1 MQSGWLKENIGPILA
16 LMTVI
21 GTFSL
26 FGLAF
31 FLKLDGANE
40 KVLFMV
46 IEALSSIATTVVG
59 YYFGSSE
66 GSARKNEIFQGMKEK
81 I

>member
-1 MQSGWLKENIGPILA
+1 MPAALPTQRPILA
-16 LMTVI
+16 LVTMI

-31 FLKLDGANE
+31 FLKVDGANE

-46 IEALSSIATTVVG
+46 NGALSSIAKSVEG
-59 YYFGSSE
+59 YHFGSSE
-66 GSARKNEIFQGMKEK
+66 GNARKNEIFQGMKDK

>member
-1 MQSGWLKENIGPILA
+1 VS
-16 LMTVI
+16 VI

-31 FLKLDGANE
+31 FLYIDSANE

-46 IEALSSIATTVVG
+46 IGALSSIATTVVT
-59 YYFGSSE
+59 YYFDSSE